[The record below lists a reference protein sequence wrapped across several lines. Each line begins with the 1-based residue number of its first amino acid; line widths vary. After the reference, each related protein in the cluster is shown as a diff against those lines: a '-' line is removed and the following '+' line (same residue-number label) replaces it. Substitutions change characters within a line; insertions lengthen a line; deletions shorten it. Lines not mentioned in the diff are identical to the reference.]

1 MTLANLS
8 TSDLLRDPPLPL
20 KYGVPQGSILGQ
32 VLFTIYVNDLLSV
45 PTHCKSACYVDD
57 SKLYLS
63 FPSSD
68 MSTAIHNQN
77 ADLEQVS
84 RLCCQTSL
92 LINPDKTKVLM
103 IGTPQLFNKL
113 PTASVRMHG
122 KEITP
127 STVVK
132 DLGIYID
139 HSLTYNEHIAKTVSI
154 CLHKVVQINSIK
166 HLLNKKTILLLLNS
180 FVFSKLYY
188 CSTVWSNTSK
198 HNINK
203 LQLVQNFAARVVL
216 GLKKFDHI
224 SQAIKSLNWLPVNDR
239 IYLNDA
245 VMMYKCTNKLVPDYL
260 IEKFTL
266 RSQTHT
272 RNTRQRDQ
280 LNIPRCRL
288 TTGQR
293 SFTYRGAKLWNN
305 LRDNVKSSDSVKILR
320 KKIVNLLFSDQS
332 MNL

>member
-1 MTLANLS
+1 MIFKDHLPGMSFHRLYRNAVS
-8 TSDLLRDPPLPL
+8 T
-20 KYGVPQGSILGQ
+20 
-32 VLFTIYVNDLLSV
+32 
-45 PTHCKSACYVDD
+45 
-57 SKLYLS
+57 
-63 FPSSD
+63 
-68 MSTAIHNQN
+68 
-77 ADLEQVS
+77 
-84 RLCCQTSL
+84 
-92 LINPDKTKVLM
+92 
-103 IGTPQLFNKL
+103 
-113 PTASVRMHG
+113 
-122 KEITP
+122 
-127 STVVK
+127 
-132 DLGIYID
+132 
-139 HSLTYNEHIAKTVSI
+139 
-154 CLHKVVQINSIK
+154 CLHKLVQINRIK
-166 HLLNKKTILLLLNS
+166 HLLDKKTILLLMNS

-245 VMMYKCTNKLVPDYL
+245 VMVYKCINKLVPDYL
-260 IEKFTL
+260 FEKFTL
-266 RSQTHT
+266 RSQIHT
-272 RNTRQRDQ
+272 GNTRQRDQ

-305 LRDNVKSSDSVKILR
+305 LRDNVKSSDSVKVFR
-320 KKIVNLLFSDQS
+320 KIIVNLLFSDQS

>member
-1 MTLANLS
+1 MNLL
-8 TSDLLRDPPLPL
+8 SDPLPL
-20 KYGVPQGSILGQ
+20 KYGVPQGSILGP

-45 PTHCKSACYVDD
+45 PTYCKSACYVDD

-68 MSTAIHNQN
+68 MSTAIHNLN

-84 RLCCQTSL
+84 RWCCQNSL

-103 IGTPQLFNKL
+103 IGTPQLLNKL
-113 PTASVRMHG
+113 PTASVRMLG
-122 KEITP
+122 KEMTP

-139 HSLTYNEHIAKTVSI
+139 QSLTYNEHIAKTVVSI
-154 CLHKVVQINSIK
+154 CLQKLVQINRIK
-166 HLLNKKTILLLLNS
+166 HLLDKKTILLLTNS

-245 VMMYKCTNKLVPDYL
+245 VMMYKCINKLVADYL

-272 RNTRQRDQ
+272 RNTRQCDQ

-293 SFTYRGAKLWNN
+293 SFTYRGAKFWNN
-305 LRDNVKSSDSVKILR
+305 LRDNVKSSDSVNVSR
-320 KKIVNLLFSDQS
+320 KKNCQPTFL
-332 MNL
+332 

>member
-1 MTLANLS
+1 M
-8 TSDLLRDPPLPL
+8 
-20 KYGVPQGSILGQ
+20 
-32 VLFTIYVNDLLSV
+32 
-45 PTHCKSACYVDD
+45 
-57 SKLYLS
+57 
-63 FPSSD
+63 
-68 MSTAIHNQN
+68 
-77 ADLEQVS
+77 
-84 RLCCQTSL
+84 
-92 LINPDKTKVLM
+92 
-103 IGTPQLFNKL
+103 PQLLNKL
-113 PTASVRMHG
+113 PTASVRMLG

-127 STVVK
+127 STVGK

-139 HSLTYNEHIAKTVSI
+139 QSLTYNEHIAKTVST
-154 CLHKVVQINSIK
+154 CLHKLVQINRIK
-166 HLLNKKTILLLLNS
+166 HLLDKKTILLLMNS

-245 VMMYKCTNKLVPDYL
+245 VMMYKCINKLVPDYL

-305 LRDNVKSSDSVKILR
+305 LRDNVKSSDSVKVFR